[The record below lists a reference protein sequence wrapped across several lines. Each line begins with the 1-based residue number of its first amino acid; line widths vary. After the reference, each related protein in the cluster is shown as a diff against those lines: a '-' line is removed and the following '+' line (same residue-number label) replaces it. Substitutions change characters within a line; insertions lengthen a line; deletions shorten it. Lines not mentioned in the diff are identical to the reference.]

1 MREIKFRGKAKNRK
15 ETWFYGDLRRADG
28 ITWIFPSDEDAG
40 YDKHQIFP
48 DTIGQFTGIYD
59 SDGVEIYEGDKVEYV
74 ELFECHSDAVTQFG
88 VEPQNNYQFHEVYT
102 EIKEGIVYYENGSFR
117 VNNILLGD
125 IKNFRR
131 IWNVIFGCACTG
143 SLDLNLTNWIRE
155 DKGTDIQK
163 YKERLKHLKVM
174 SKK

>member
-1 MREIKFRGKAKNRK
+1 MREIKFRGMND
-15 ETWFYGDLRRADG
+15 ETGKWVYGDLLQYDNCLNGCLIYPKTIDRTG
-28 ITWIFPSDEDAG
+28 IIVNP
-40 YDKHQIFP
+40 K
-48 DTIGQFTGIYD
+48 TIGQFTGIYNN
-59 SDGVEIYEGDKVEYV
+59 DGIEIYEGDKVEYV
-74 ELFECHSDAVTQFG
+74 ELFKCHLDAVTQFG